1 MKRLL
6 VSVLSV
12 AGALLLGGCV
22 GVPCLDQPPLSAGN
36 APASPKL
43 VTVPAPAGDLR
54 IAFDGVEIERV
65 AFRTGVSSSTVERLA
80 RAASCTGGMGAGLM
94 TAPGPVEVYRM
105 ACDNGKVFLARCELR
120 QCKPM

>member
-12 AGALLLGGCV
+12 SCALWLGGCV
-22 GVPCLDQPPLSAGN
+22 CVPCLDLRPLSAQ
-36 APASPKL
+36 ASPKPG
-43 VTVPAPAGDLR
+43 PAPAGDLR
-54 IAFDGVEIERV
+54 IAYDGVEIERV
-65 AFRTGVSSSTVERLA
+65 VFRTGVSSATVERLA
-80 RAASCTGGMGAGLM
+80 KAASCTGGMGAGLI
-94 TAPGPVEVYRM
+94 TDAGPVEVYRM